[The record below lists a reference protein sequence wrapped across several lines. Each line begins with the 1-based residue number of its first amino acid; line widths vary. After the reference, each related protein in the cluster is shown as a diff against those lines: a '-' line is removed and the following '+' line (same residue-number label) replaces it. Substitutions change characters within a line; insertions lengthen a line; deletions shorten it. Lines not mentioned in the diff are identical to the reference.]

1 MSIKT
6 NIDTLNQDKRDK
18 INNELKL
25 ELKGPGM
32 SKWIFP
38 FDLIGDDL
46 FVPFAYGIRQLKL
59 KRPLR
64 DTFTVMN
71 RKFEGILR
79 DEQLIVKKEAI
90 DILDKQ
96 GSVIISAYPGFGKTI
111 GSISLACRMKL
122 KTLIIVN
129 KIVLINQWADS
140 INTFCPSAKIQKL
153 TTKSEFDNECDFF
166 IMNAINVPKMGP
178 NFFKNIGNC
187 IVDELHLIMAEGLS
201 KSLQNICPRYL
212 IGLSATPYRE
222 DGLDGLISYFFGDD
236 KIIRKLHRKHIV
248 YKVETGLKIELEL
261 SDSTGKVNWGAVLKE
276 QSENQERNDL
286 IVKIVEHFKDRTF
299 LILCKRVDQA
309 NYFIK
314 ALENKGEN
322 VDSLVGSKQDF
333 NRDCRILVGILS
345 KVGTGFDWSKLNG
358 LILAC
363 DLEAFFIQSL
373 GRVFRTKDTIPIV
386 FDIIDKNPILMKHYN
401 SRVETYRECGG
412 IIKSFNRQ
420 FPEFFDTL

>member
-6 NIDTLNQDKRDK
+6 NIDTLNQAKRDK

-71 RKFEGILR
+71 RKFQGILR

-111 GSISLACRMKL
+111 GSISLACTMKL

-140 INTFCPSAKIQKL
+140 ITTFCPSAKIQKL

-261 SDSTGKVNWGAVLKE
+261 SESTGKVNWGAVLKE

-286 IVKIVEHFKDRTF
+286 IVKIVEEFKDRTF
-299 LILCKRVDQA
+299 LILCKRVEQA

-314 ALENKGEN
+314 KLHEKGEN

-412 IIKSFNRQ
+412 IIKSFNR
-420 FPEFFDTL
+420 EFFDTL